1 MCGIDR
7 AEYVNNYLHNHGWIY
22 RDASEGR
29 VWRLQPMAMEHGREY
44 WFEAPS
50 GHREIR
56 IVWRKSILYASG
68 LRREIPEDQMALPAR
83 AGAGSDA

>member
-22 RDASEGR
+22 RDVNQGR
-29 VWRLQPMAMEHGREY
+29 VWRLQPAAMDHGREY

-56 IVWRKSILYASG
+56 IAWKESILVASG
-68 LRREIPEDQMALPAR
+68 LKRELSQDQMALPAR
-83 AGAGSDA
+83 AGSGA